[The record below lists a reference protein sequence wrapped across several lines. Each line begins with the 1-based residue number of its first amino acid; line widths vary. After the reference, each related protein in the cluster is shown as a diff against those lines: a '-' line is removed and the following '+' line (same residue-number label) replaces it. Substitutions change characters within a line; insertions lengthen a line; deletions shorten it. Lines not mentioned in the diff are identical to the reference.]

1 MTRTLNS
8 QNNNL
13 WWRLE
18 TKISRNIPSA
28 GSLRMT
34 SALRTKSQQ
43 YFFRLQ
49 DSVRIRALAVRSPLS
64 RSPPALAVRSPVSP
78 PLFFK
83 VHSELTSPGF
93 RTASLLQCSYCSAV
107 PPLFFRVQSS
117 VALDSAVLPLFFFT
131 LYLSDSVVSP
141 LSVEVSTIK
150 PMENETETV
159 NELQIVETVGESN
172 ASTDSDSTTNNI
184 ESEPGSKKRKM
195 VKERSMAWRYF
206 NKFTDSEGVKKA
218 RCKFCSE
225 EYVADTKHSGTS
237 NLLLH
242 IPKCP
247 TNPYKAEG
255 SQTTLGFQPQGLTG
269 DVSVIPWK
277 FDQEACRRALARMII
292 KDELPFISV
301 EKDGFRDFVRSLQPL
316 FHIPS
321 RTTMTRDC
329 LEIYHEA
336 RLALKSILK
345 ESKQRIC
352 ITTDTW
358 TSIQRIN
365 YMCVTAHYIDNNWKL
380 HKRILNFCPITSH
393 KGQDLASG
401 IAKCLLE
408 WGVDKVFTVTVDNA
422 SSNDVMVR
430 ELSKQFTRWNTN
442 LMEGKHVHV
451 RCMAHIINLV
461 VQDGLRDGSV
471 SVERIRQAVRYIRQ
485 SPARW
490 KKFKECCD
498 LDRITSK
505 KSLCLDVPTRWNSTY
520 LMLKVATVYEEA
532 FTKYCDID
540 YGLMSCIS
548 NCICEDGQPAGPL
561 LSSDWDSVRRIV
573 KFLEIFY
580 ELTLK
585 VSGTLYI
592 TSNVHFLEICVVD
605 SSLKELMQNEDAF
618 LREMAKNMKEKF
630 DKYWGDPHKM
640 NKMIF
645 ISCVLDPRHKF
656 NTLSFALGSMFGETV
671 GLKIQEDVKTYMDTL
686 FNVYP
691 MKNGG
696 SGSCPST
703 SSPSSP
709 SSGPSSPSSSSLLS
723 KFMLDLKQHKKCGGV
738 DSKTELDKY
747 LGEDVEEDHEKF
759 NILGWWK
766 LNSPRFPTLAEMARD
781 VLAIPISS
789 VASESAFSTGGRIH
803 DPFRSSLTP
812 RFVQAL

>member
-1 MTRTLNS
+1 MVRTCATRDDQAPTPPTAVVRCRGRGRGRGCGCGAARAPARAAAEVPPSVPAGVQAPGTPTTTTTPALQETLAQFMSMYTTLAQTGLLPFAAATS
-8 QNNNL
+8 Q
-13 WWRLE
+13 
-18 TKISRNIPSA
+18 A
-28 GSLRMT
+28 GGGAQTL
-34 SALRTKSQQ
+34 
-43 YFFRLQ
+43 
-49 DSVRIRALAVRSPLS
+49 
-64 RSPPALAVRSPVSP
+64 PPALLSSECMLSSLHATPQAAPSCSSL
-78 PLFFK
+78 PL
-83 VHSELTSPGF
+83 
-93 RTASLLQCSYCSAV
+93 SLLCV
-107 PPLFFRVQSS
+107 PATALVTGKTLRIDEILKKDTRMEDEVEMVNKVQ
-117 VALDSAVLPLFFFT
+117 ALVKCGESGASNDSTSNVE
-131 LYLSDSVVSP
+131 SDS
-141 LSVEVSTIK
+141 
-150 PMENETETV
+150 
-159 NELQIVETVGESN
+159 
-172 ASTDSDSTTNNI
+172 
-184 ESEPGSKKRKM
+184 GSKKRKIM
-195 VKERSMAWRYF
+195 KERSVAWRHF
-206 NKFTDSEGVKKA
+206 K
-218 RCKFCSE
+218 
-225 EYVADTKHSGTS
+225 EYVANTKNSGTS
-237 NLLLH
+237 NLLSHLL
-242 IPKCP
+242 KCP
-247 TNPYKAEG
+247 NNPHKPET
-255 SQTTLGFQPQGLTG
+255 SQTKLAFQPKGQTG
-269 DVSVIPWK
+269 DVSLIPWK

-292 KDELPFISV
+292 IDEQPFISV
-301 EKDGFRDFVRSLQPL
+301 EKDGFRDFVRALQPL

-329 LEIYHEA
+329 FEIYHDEK
-336 RLALKSILK
+336 LALKSIFK

-365 YMCVTAHYIDNNWKL
+365 YMCVTAHYIDKNWNL
-380 HKRILNFCPITSH
+380 HKKILNFCPITSH

-401 IAKCLLE
+401 VAKCLLE

-422 SSNDVMVR
+422 SSNDVMVK

-461 VQDGLRDGSV
+461 VQDGLREGSV

-561 LSSDWDSVRRIV
+561 LSTDWDSVRRIV

-592 TSNVHFLEICVVD
+592 TSNVHFLEICVVG
-605 SSLKELMQNEDAF
+605 SSLKELMQSEDAT
-618 LREMAKNMKEKF
+618 LKEMANNMKEKF
-630 DKYWGDPHKM
+630 DKYWGDPQKM

-645 ISCVLDPRHKF
+645 ISCVFDPRHKF
-656 NTLSFALGSMFGETV
+656 QSLSFALAAMFGETIGV
-671 GLKIQEDVKTYMDTL
+671 KIQIEVKTYMESL
-686 FNVYP
+686 FNVYAK
-691 MKNGG
+691 KNGG
-696 SGSCPST
+696 SGSFPYSPSSGSCP

-709 SSGPSSPSSSSLLS
+709 GSCPSSPTSSTSSSSLS
-723 KFMLDLKQHKKCGGV
+723 KFMLDLKKHKKGEGI

-747 LGEDVEEDHEKF
+747 LGEDVEEDFENFK
-759 NILGWWK
+759 ILGWWK
-766 LNSPRFPTLAEMARD
+766 LNSPRFPALAEMEFID
-781 VLAIPISS
+781 
-789 VASESAFSTGGRIH
+789 T
-803 DPFRSSLTP
+803 
-812 RFVQAL
+812 